1 MKLVFAGT
9 PEVALPSLQALLSSD
24 HEIAAVI
31 TQPPAPSGRGRKVN
45 PSPIE
50 EFANAHDLVVLAPH
64 SISDIDSELKR
75 IRPDCIPVV
84 AYGQLIPQ
92 ELLSIPPLGWV
103 NLHFSLLPSWRGAAP
118 VQHAIWAG
126 DQLTGATTFI
136 LDSGMDTGAVL
147 GSVTEVIRPT
157 DTAGELLDRLAH
169 AGATLL
175 RQSIDALAV
184 GALQPQPQGSEDI
197 SYAPKI
203 TKNDS
208 RINWLMP
215 AMEIDRRIRATTP
228 APGAWSTMS
237 GAHSEPERIGFG
249 PVVPLASELF
259 PAGSIPPGGVV
270 VESKRILVGTLTL
283 PVVLTTVTP
292 QGRKTM
298 AASDWIRG
306 LANPP
311 KAFV

>member
-9 PEVALPSLQALLSSD
+9 PATALSSLKGLLNSG

-31 TQPPAPSGRGRKVN
+31 TQPPAPAGRGRKIT
-45 PSPIE
+45 PSPVQ
-50 EFANAHDLVVLAPH
+50 EFARSLGLPVLAPL
-64 SISDIDSELKR
+64 SIAEIDSELRQIK
-75 IRPDCIPVV
+75 PDCIPIV
-84 AYGQLIPQ
+84 AYGQIIPKD
-92 ELLSIPPLGWV
+92 LLSIPSHGWM

-126 DQLTGATTFI
+126 DPITGATTFI

-147 GSVTEVIRPT
+147 GSVTEVIRPR
-157 DTAGELLDRLAH
+157 DTAGELLERLADT
-169 AGATLL
+169 GAVLL
-175 RQSIDALAV
+175 RQSLDALAA
-184 GALQPQPQGSEDI
+184 GALQPQPQGPDGI

-203 TKNDS
+203 TKSES
-208 RINWLMP
+208 RINWQMP
-215 AMEIDRRIRATTP
+215 AMAIDRRIRATTP
-228 APGAWSTMS
+228 APGAWSTL
-237 GAHSEPERIGFG
+237 SEANSAPERIGFG
-249 PVVPLASELF
+249 PVALVGS
-259 PAGSIPPGGVV
+259 GSISVGSILPGEIVV
-270 VESKRILVGTLTL
+270 DSKKVLVGTLTL
-283 PVVLTTVTP
+283 PVELTTVTP

>member
-9 PEVALPSLQALLSSD
+9 PATALPSLKVLVNSG

-31 TQPPAPSGRGRKVN
+31 TQPPAPAGRGRKIAS
-45 PSPIE
+45 SPVE
-50 EFANAHDLVVLAPH
+50 DFARSLGLPVLAP
-64 SISDIDSELKR
+64 ISVAEIDSELRQIK
-75 IRPDCIPVV
+75 PDCIPIV
-84 AYGQLIPQ
+84 AYGQIIPK
-92 ELLSIPPLGWV
+92 ELLSIPRYGWV

-126 DQLTGATTFI
+126 DPITGATTFI
-136 LDSGMDTGAVL
+136 LDSGMDTGEVL
-147 GSVTEVIRPT
+147 GSVTEVIQPR
-157 DTAGELLDRLAH
+157 DTAGELLERLADT
-169 AGATLL
+169 GAMLL
-175 RQSIDALAV
+175 GQSLDALAV
-184 GALQPQPQGSEDI
+184 GALQPQPQGFDGI

-203 TKNDS
+203 TKSES
-208 RINWLMP
+208 RINWQMP

-228 APGAWSTMS
+228 APGAWSTMI
-237 GAHSEPERIGFG
+237 GANSEPERIGFG
-249 PVVPLASELF
+249 PVVPLTSELF
-259 PAGSIPPGGVV
+259 PAGTIPPGGVV

-283 PVVLTTVTP
+283 PVELTTVTP